1 MQFWPC
7 LIDIH
12 FFLLFETYRVTNTNI
27 SPGDLSMSRADEINL
42 RTDLFSS
49 RTQVLQEVIFHA
61 THSNNSLR
69 DKINGG
75 PLFSV

>member
-1 MQFWPC
+1 M
-7 LIDIH
+7 
-12 FFLLFETYRVTNTNI
+12 TNTNI
-27 SPGDLSMSRADEINL
+27 SPGDLSMSRVDEINL

-49 RTQVLQEVIFHA
+49 HTQVLQEVIFDA

-69 DKINGG
+69 DKMNGG